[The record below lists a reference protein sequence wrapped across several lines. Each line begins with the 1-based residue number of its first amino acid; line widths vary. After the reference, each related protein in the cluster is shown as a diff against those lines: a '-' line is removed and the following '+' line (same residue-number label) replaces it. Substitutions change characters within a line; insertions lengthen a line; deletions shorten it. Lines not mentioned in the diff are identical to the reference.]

1 MIQQNL
7 HIEEIG
13 WNLRIF
19 YCPKTTSQR
28 SIVLQRLF
36 DAGCTGKN
44 YRRAMALLNSG
55 ALNIGLTYTNKDE
68 RKTIIVVGCSSD
80 IAEFVNTLTHE
91 INHFIEHVM
100 EALNIESGTEDEAYF
115 TGELYELLCR
125 DAVSSVLPLL

>member
-13 WNLRIF
+13 WSLRIF
-19 YCPKTTSQR
+19 YCPKTSSQR
-28 SIVLQRLF
+28 SIVLQCLYN
-36 DAGCTGKN
+36 AGCTGRN
-44 YRRAMALLNSG
+44 FRRAMTLLGSG
-55 ALNIGLTYTNKDE
+55 AVNTGLIFSNKSE
-68 RKTIIVVGCSSD
+68 RKTIIVVGRSSD

-100 EALNIESGTEDEAYF
+100 EALHIESGTEDEAYF
-115 TGELYELLCR
+115 TGELFELLYR

>member
-28 SIVLQRLF
+28 SVVLQCLYN
-36 DAGCTGKN
+36 AGCTGRN
-44 YRRAMALLNSG
+44 FRRAMTLLGSG
-55 ALNIGLTYTNKDE
+55 AVNTGLIFSNKSE
-68 RKTIIVVGCSSD
+68 RKTIIVVGRSYD

-100 EALNIESGTEDEAYF
+100 EALHIQSGTEDEAYF

>member
-28 SIVLQRLF
+28 SVVLQCLYN
-36 DAGCTGKN
+36 AGCTGMN
-44 YRRAMALLNSG
+44 FRRAMTLLGSG
-55 ALNIGLTYTNKDE
+55 AVNTGLIFSNKID
-68 RKTIIVVGCSSD
+68 RNTIIVVGRSSD

-100 EALNIESGTEDEAYF
+100 ESLHIESGTEDEAYF

>member
-1 MIQQNL
+1 MMEQNL
-7 HIEEIG
+7 HIKEIG
-13 WNLRIF
+13 WSLRIF
-19 YCPKTTSQR
+19 YCPKTSSQR

-68 RKTIIVVGCSSD
+68 RKTIIVIGCSSD

-115 TGELYELLCR
+115 TGELFELLYR

>member
-28 SIVLQRLF
+28 SVVLQCLYN
-36 DAGCTGKN
+36 AGCTGMN
-44 YRRAMALLNSG
+44 FRRAMTLLGSG
-55 ALNIGLTYTNKDE
+55 AVNTGLIFSNKSE
-68 RKTIIVVGCSSD
+68 RNTIIVVGRSSD

-100 EALNIESGTEDEAYF
+100 EALHIQSGTEDEAYF
-115 TGELYELLCR
+115 TGELFELLYR

>member
-1 MIQQNL
+1 MIEQNMN
-7 HIEEIG
+7 IREIG

-19 YCPKTTSQR
+19 YCPKTSSQR

-115 TGELYELLCR
+115 TGELFELLYR
-125 DAVSSVLPLL
+125 DAVSSVHPSL

>member
-1 MIQQNL
+1 MIEQKL
-7 HIEEIG
+7 HIKEIG

-28 SIVLQRLF
+28 SVVLQCLYN
-36 DAGCTGKN
+36 AGCTGMN
-44 YRRAMALLNSG
+44 FRRAMTLLGSG
-55 ALNIGLTYTNKDE
+55 AVNTGLIFSNKSE
-68 RKTIIVVGCSSD
+68 RNTIIVVGRSSD

-100 EALNIESGTEDEAYF
+100 EALHIQSGTEDEAYF
-115 TGELYELLCR
+115 TGEFFELLYR

>member
-55 ALNIGLTYTNKDE
+55 ALNTGLTYTNKDE
-68 RKTIIVVGCSSD
+68 RETIIVVGCSSD

-115 TGELYELLCR
+115 TGELFELLYR

>member
-28 SIVLQRLF
+28 SVVLQCLYN
-36 DAGCTGKN
+36 AGCTGRN
-44 YRRAMALLNSG
+44 FRRAMTLLGSG
-55 ALNIGLTYTNKDE
+55 AVNTGLIFSNKIE
-68 RKTIIVVGCSSD
+68 RNTIIVVGRSSD

-100 EALNIESGTEDEAYF
+100 EALHIQSGTEDEAYF
-115 TGELYELLCR
+115 TGEFFELLYR

>member
-28 SIVLQRLF
+28 SVVLQCLYN
-36 DAGCTGKN
+36 AGCTGSN
-44 YRRAMALLNSG
+44 FRRAMTLLGSG
-55 ALNIGLTYTNKDE
+55 AVNTGLIFSNKSE
-68 RKTIIVVGCSSD
+68 RNTIIVVGRSSD

-100 EALNIESGTEDEAYF
+100 EALHIQSGTEDEAYF
-115 TGELYELLCR
+115 TGEFFELLYR

>member
-28 SIVLQRLF
+28 SVVLQCLYN
-36 DAGCTGKN
+36 AGCTGMN
-44 YRRAMALLNSG
+44 FRRAMTLLGSG
-55 ALNIGLTYTNKDE
+55 AVNTGLIFSNKIE
-68 RKTIIVVGCSSD
+68 RNTIIVVGRSSD

-100 EALNIESGTEDEAYF
+100 EALHIQSETEDEAYF
-115 TGELYELLCR
+115 TGELFELLYR

>member
-1 MIQQNL
+1 MIEQNMN
-7 HIEEIG
+7 IREIG

-19 YCPKTTSQR
+19 YCPKTASQC

-68 RKTIIVVGCSSD
+68 MKTIIVVGCSSD
-80 IAEFVNTLTHE
+80 IAEFVNTLAHE
-91 INHFIEHVM
+91 MNHFIEHVM
-100 EALNIESGTEDEAYF
+100 EALHIESGTEDEAYF
-115 TGELYELLCR
+115 TGDLFELLYR
-125 DAVSSVLPLL
+125 DAVLSVLPLL

>member
-19 YCPKTTSQR
+19 YCPKTASQR
-28 SIVLQRLF
+28 SVVLQCLYN
-36 DAGCTGKN
+36 AGCTGSN
-44 YRRAMALLNSG
+44 FRRAMTLLGSG
-55 ALNIGLTYTNKDE
+55 AVNTGLIFSNKSE
-68 RKTIIVVGCSSD
+68 RNTIIVVGRSSD

-100 EALNIESGTEDEAYF
+100 EALHIQSGTEDEAYF
-115 TGELYELLCR
+115 TGEFFELLYR

>member
-28 SIVLQRLF
+28 SVVLHCLYN
-36 DAGCTGKN
+36 AGCTGRN
-44 YRRAMALLNSG
+44 FRRAMTLLGSRAVNT
-55 ALNIGLTYTNKDE
+55 GLIFSNKSE
-68 RKTIIVVGCSSD
+68 RKTIIVVALSSNVG
-80 IAEFVNTLTHE
+80 EFINTLTHE

-100 EALNIESGTEDEAYF
+100 EALHIKSGTEDEAYF
-115 TGELYELLCR
+115 TGELYELLYR
-125 DAVSSVLPLL
+125 DAVSSVLSLL

>member
-1 MIQQNL
+1 MMEQNL
-7 HIEEIG
+7 HIKEIG
-13 WNLRIF
+13 WSLRIF
-19 YCPKTTSQR
+19 YCPKTASQR
-28 SIVLQRLF
+28 SIVLKRLF

-55 ALNIGLTYTNKDE
+55 AWNIGLTYTNKDDRE
-68 RKTIIVVGCSSD
+68 TIIVIGCSSD
-80 IAEFVNTLTHE
+80 FAEFVNTLTHE

-100 EALNIESGTEDEAYF
+100 EALHIESGTEVEAYF

>member
-1 MIQQNL
+1 MIEQKL
-7 HIEEIG
+7 HIKEIG

-19 YCPKTTSQR
+19 YCPKTSSQR
-28 SIVLQRLF
+28 SIVLKRLF
-36 DAGCTGKN
+36 DAGCTGRN
-44 YRRAMALLNSG
+44 YRRAMSLLNSG
-55 ALNIGLTYTNKDE
+55 ALNIGLTYTNKDD

-100 EALNIESGTEDEAYF
+100 EALHIQSGTEDEAYF
-115 TGELYELLCR
+115 TGEIFELLYR

>member
-1 MIQQNL
+1 MIQQN
-7 HIEEIG
+7 INIREIG

-19 YCPKTTSQR
+19 YCPKTASQC

-55 ALNIGLTYTNKDE
+55 AWNTGLTYTNKE
-68 RKTIIVVGCSSD
+68 NRETIIVIGCSSD
-80 IAEFVNTLTHE
+80 VAEFVNTLTHE

-100 EALNIESGTEDEAYF
+100 EALHIESGTEDEAYF
-115 TGELYELLCR
+115 TGEFFELLYR

>member
-28 SIVLQRLF
+28 SVVLQCLYN
-36 DAGCTGKN
+36 AGCTGMN
-44 YRRAMALLNSG
+44 FRRAMTLLGSG
-55 ALNIGLTYTNKDE
+55 AVNTGLIFSNKSE
-68 RKTIIVVGCSSD
+68 RNTIIVVGRSSD

-100 EALNIESGTEDEAYF
+100 EALHIQSGTEDEAYF
-115 TGELYELLCR
+115 TGEFFELLYR

>member
-19 YCPKTTSQR
+19 YCPKTSSQR
-28 SIVLQRLF
+28 ATVLKCLYN
-36 DAGCTGKN
+36 AGCTGKN
-44 YRRAMALLNSG
+44 YRCAMSLLNSG
-55 ALNIGLTYTNKDE
+55 AWNIGLTYTNKDDRE
-68 RKTIIVVGCSSD
+68 TIIVIGCSSD
-80 IAEFVNTLTHE
+80 VAEFVNTLTHE

-100 EALNIESGTEDEAYF
+100 EALHIQSGTEDEAYF
-115 TGELYELLCR
+115 TGELYELLYR

>member
-1 MIQQNL
+1 MIQQNVN
-7 HIEEIG
+7 IREIG
-13 WNLRIF
+13 WSLRIF
-19 YCPKTTSQR
+19 YCPKTASQR
-28 SIVLQRLF
+28 SIVLKRLF

-68 RKTIIVVGCSSD
+68 RETIIVIGCSSD

-91 INHFIEHVM
+91 VNHFIEHVM
-100 EALNIESGTEDEAYF
+100 EALHITPETEDEAYF
-115 TGELYELLCR
+115 TGELFELLYR

>member
-1 MIQQNL
+1 MIEQKL
-7 HIEEIG
+7 HIKEIG

-19 YCPKTTSQR
+19 YCPKTSSQR
-28 SIVLQRLF
+28 SIVLKCLYN
-36 DAGCTGKN
+36 AGCTGKN

-55 ALNIGLTYTNKDE
+55 ALNIGLTYTNKDD
-68 RKTIIVVGCSSD
+68 RKTIIVIGCSSD

-115 TGELYELLCR
+115 TGDLFELLYR

>member
-28 SIVLQRLF
+28 SVVLQCLYN
-36 DAGCTGKN
+36 AGCTGMN
-44 YRRAMALLNSG
+44 FRRAMTLLGSG
-55 ALNIGLTYTNKDE
+55 AVNTGLIFSNKIE
-68 RKTIIVVGCSSD
+68 RNTIIVVGRSSD

-100 EALNIESGTEDEAYF
+100 EALHIQSGTEDEAYF

-125 DAVSSVLPLL
+125 DAVSIVLSLL

>member
-1 MIQQNL
+1 MIQQNMN
-7 HIEEIG
+7 IREIG

-19 YCPKTTSQR
+19 YCPKTSSQR

-44 YRRAMALLNSG
+44 YRRAMSLLNSG
-55 ALNIGLTYTNKDE
+55 ALNIGLTYTNKDD
-68 RKTIIVVGCSSD
+68 RKTIIVIGCSSN

-91 INHFIEHVM
+91 VNHFIEHVM
-100 EALNIESGTEDEAYF
+100 EALHITPGTEDEAYF
-115 TGELYELLCR
+115 TGELFELLFR

>member
-28 SIVLQRLF
+28 SVVLQCLYN
-36 DAGCTGKN
+36 AGCTGRN
-44 YRRAMALLNSG
+44 FRRAMTLLGSG
-55 ALNIGLTYTNKDE
+55 AVNTGLIFSNKSE
-68 RKTIIVVGCSSD
+68 RKTIIVVGRSYD

-100 EALNIESGTEDEAYF
+100 EALHIQSGTEDEAYF
-115 TGELYELLCR
+115 TGELFELLYR